1 MPYLEYGQQTRSL
14 GPGVLTIGS
23 GTEAGWRILD
33 HDLLPVHVIIA
44 PERNGRVL
52 VVRGAPGAA
61 VSVNGEELEETRREL
76 HYGDVLRL
84 GTGAELRY
92 RQTLAGATGAVDG
105 FLHDTR
111 RGRVY
116 RLGEVTEIGRDL
128 KCAVLLPDPDVSRE
142 HAVIAREGDG
152 YVARPV
158 GSAYTALNGRH
169 LTGTRPLREGDELS
183 IGRTVL
189 RFSTERPSYGLP
201 ADSHRLPL
209 DKRQARMQT
218 MYVGTVQAREIVE
231 RHTRR
236 KIFFIVAAL
245 AFIFVVLALVVAR

>member
-33 HDLLPVHVIIA
+33 HDLLPVHAIIA
-44 PERNGRVL
+44 PERGGRVL
-52 VVRGAPGAA
+52 VVRGAPSAA
-61 VSVNGEELEETRREL
+61 IAVNGEELEEPRREL
-76 HYGDVLRL
+76 HFGDVIRL
-84 GTGAELRY
+84 GSGAEMRY
-92 RQTLAGATGAVDG
+92 RQTLGPQASGVDA

-116 RLGEVTEIGRDL
+116 RLGETTEIGRDL
-128 KCAVLLPDPDVSRE
+128 KCTVLLPDPDVSRE
-142 HAVIAREGDG
+142 HAVIAREEGG

-158 GSAYTALNGRH
+158 GSAYTALNGKH
-169 LTGTRPLREGDELS
+169 LTGPRPLKEGDELS

-189 RFSTERPSYGLP
+189 RFSTERPNYGLA
-201 ADSHRLPL
+201 ADGHRLPL

-218 MYVGTVQAREIVE
+218 MYVGTVRAREIVE
-231 RHTRR
+231 GHTRR
-236 KIFFIVAAL
+236 KIFFIIAAVA
-245 AFIFVVLALVVAR
+245 FVVVVVALFVAR